1 MPRPIPKPAIG
12 AINSLEFFEF
22 EELTELVLN
31 WKKQMYQARSPVQ
44 GVIHK
49 TPLEKPLVPSVSQ
62 IPFKYAAVL
71 PLMQGNKNFIKIKF

>member
-12 AINSLEFFEF
+12 VVNSLEFFEF
-22 EELTELVLN
+22 EELTNLVLD
-31 WKKQMYQARSPVQ
+31 WRKQMNQARSPVQ

-49 TPLEKPLVPSVSQ
+49 TPTQKPSVPTVSQ

-71 PLMQGNKNFIKIKF
+71 PLMQGNKFF